1 MERKRLTEE
10 QKNAIRQMHAAG
22 ETMTAI
28 VEKLGIPRKAVRNV
42 CYTEDCRRGLRTP
55 VTLHE
60 KSLRKEAIKRKEI
73 RRMKHSLG
81 IGQQIVIF
89 DREYASDG
97 VRARGAVN
105 ITTTIATICEL
116 STHLVV
122 VTLPGGT
129 RTSFTY
135 TDLIREDGVRV

>member
-1 MERKRLTEE
+1 
-10 QKNAIRQMHAAG
+10 MHADG

-28 VEKLGIPRKAVRNV
+28 VEKLGVPRKAVRNV

-55 VTLHE
+55 ITLHE

-73 RRMKHSLG
+73 RRMKHSLQ
-81 IGQQIVIF
+81 IGQQVAIY

-97 VRARGAVN
+97 VRGHGAVN

-116 STHLVV
+116 STRLVV